1 MISILYMFGGMSS
14 EMKINFVLSSRRPDC
29 AFANALLSAVL
40 AYTVLIWLRNIE
52 MFWFVLS
59 IINKRKYAVQHNALL
74 SHHTVLHVS
83 IGMNHHQA
91 LLFTTV

>member
-1 MISILYMFGGMSS
+1 MFGNISN
-14 EMKINFVLSSRRPDC
+14 EMKINLVLSSRRPNC
-29 AFANALLSAVL
+29 EFVNALLSAVF

-59 IINKRKYAVQHNALL
+59 FINKRKYAVQHNALM
-74 SHHTVLHVS
+74 SHHTVLHVP
-83 IGMNHHQA
+83 IRMNHHQV